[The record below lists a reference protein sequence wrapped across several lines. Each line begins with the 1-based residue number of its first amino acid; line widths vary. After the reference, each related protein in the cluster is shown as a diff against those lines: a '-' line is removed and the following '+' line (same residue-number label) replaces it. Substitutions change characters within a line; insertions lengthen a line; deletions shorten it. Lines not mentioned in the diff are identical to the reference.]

1 MLVYYEQLMAWFNA
15 GTDEIV
21 TAPDLLGCV
30 QLPLPSM
37 CFGESECV
45 YTDAQ
50 RSTLLQHL
58 RDERAHILPWPQTIQ
73 KCFSKLRIAAAAP
86 SGQSSSLVLLG
97 SPMLDSALGLVG
109 ATKSAMRCLT
119 NTHTAAANGRMFL
132 HRRGEVEEQFDNI
145 LAPESNTEWVQ
156 CEKCCKW
163 RRVAWFVDTHTLSE
177 QWECSLNTW
186 DIDSANCSVPQDNFD
201 PTSESTVQFSENTIH
216 DDGTGEGGHLAL
228 GEVTI
233 GKSFDVFCEK
243 NQVYYEATVV
253 AMKAPGTRAAPR
265 NKRKRN
271 NNSNYDGTHSSKHR
285 SSKHKADDPEEE
297 EEVVGG
303 QESAD
308 TEEGA
313 EAPEN
318 DVATDAMCTAEPQ
331 AAAVPSAPAVPRLLK
346 FHFKGWKS
354 SFDEWI
360 SEDSDRI
367 CPIHTHTHPEV
378 RNARDQERWQGLDL
392 EGNYH
397 GSSANS
403 SNKKGKTSGDASK
416 TSSKIDED
424 EDGGSKATKSGKENV
439 CNGTDNIGNN
449 ASVASKQGS
458 NKGPSAS
465 KTPKAKSVPKPKVKA
480 AATDANANANAKRAS
495 SKAKTSK
502 DGASSSSKKRPLN
515 TAGEDVGNITF
526 SDIDSDRDLFD
537 DSECDVSIP
546 MLADDISSASL
557 IGTSNP
563 LDADDDFEMVIF
575 ASPKASTGVGH
586 SVNNILNILNSSS
599 SKSGWA
605 DAVESAS
612 SSSSNYNS
620 NVPPEFMAVGESMEN
635 PDLVI
640 GTNMPDSAAGMEGR
654 RLNHSG
660 SNYNLRKPKSTGKK
674 QRGSVGGGRQSTS
687 ATTPTANLLE
697 VEGARL
703 RQGTVDSGEHAQTP
717 FGADG
722 GNIGSGG
729 MDLQVRGTNIGV
741 HNNSAG
747 NNPAFGG
754 VAYLDDQDAY
764 TVPQQQSLP
773 MPTFPFE
780 TPNPITLE
788 EHSGIITKLRCP
800 TNTSLLVSS
809 SQDGTIRLW
818 NGTGTDTSSK
828 LIVDANNFSAG
839 AIKPND
845 AVAVVAP
852 TSPGAIRVLTIW
864 AEDHCSAL
872 WAACSDG
879 GLRVWNGADGKPLR
893 YVKAHEDTITA
904 IEGCQDY
911 NINPVT
917 GNSSSNLVG
926 TGSADKSVRVWD
938 MRAKR
943 PQVFLFRGHSDGVV
957 ALRWGEAG
965 RSVLSAS
972 KDKTVRIWDTRAG
985 RLRVTLERHFSA
997 VNALRAVP
1005 NAGPGGMSFQRLC
1018 LFVRPAT
1025 HFIVC

>member
-605 DAVESAS
+605 DAVESANQKQKKKPKEPKDQKPHAKTTVSTSVAVKLELDQQSEVEKKVPVPKLSCKVCIHKGISLLSAISYEEEPEIDAAAKS
-612 SSSSNYNS
+612 SSETLDGAVMKTRHPLMDGFVGNIFNHTGQGYNYKDHL
-620 NVPPEFMAVGESMEN
+620 
-635 PDLVI
+635 DLHRQHQQVVREWQQQLREQELR
-640 GTNMPDSAAGMEGR
+640 DLQEAKEEQER
-654 RLNHSG
+654 RLA
-660 SNYNLRKPKSTGKK
+660 
-674 QRGSVGGGRQSTS
+674 QE
-687 ATTPTANLLE
+687 LLE
-697 VEGARL
+697 EEQEL
-703 RQGTVDSGEHAQTP
+703 QEAQI
-717 FGADG
+717 D
-722 GNIGSGG
+722 
-729 MDLQVRGTNIGV
+729 Q
-741 HNNSAG
+741 
-747 NNPAFGG
+747 PAE
-754 VAYLDDQDAY
+754 
-764 TVPQQQSLP
+764 P
-773 MPTFPFE
+773 
-780 TPNPITLE
+780 
-788 EHSGIITKLRCP
+788 
-800 TNTSLLVSS
+800 
-809 SQDGTIRLW
+809 QDGQAERVEQVEQEDVPMEQVQDI
-818 NGTGTDTSSK
+818 
-828 LIVDANNFSAG
+828 IVEEQNAESAR
-839 AIKPND
+839 AD
-845 AVAVVAP
+845 
-852 TSPGAIRVLTIW
+852 VL
-864 AEDHCSAL
+864 L
-872 WAACSDG
+872 LQPL
-879 GLRVWNGADGKPLR
+879 GLLEKEPLHIQEFDLDF
-893 YVKAHEDTITA
+893 A
-904 IEGCQDY
+904 
-911 NINPVT
+911 
-917 GNSSSNLVG
+917 
-926 TGSADKSVRVWD
+926 GSAVPTTADDEERLSLIKSHRNHLW
-938 MRAKR
+938 
-943 PQVFLFRGHSDGVV
+943 Q
-957 ALRWGEAG
+957 
-965 RSVLSAS
+965 
-972 KDKTVRIWDTRAG
+972 
-985 RLRVTLERHFSA
+985 
-997 VNALRAVP
+997 
-1005 NAGPGGMSFQRLC
+1005 C
-1018 LFVRPAT
+1018 
-1025 HFIVC
+1025 